1 MAMLR
6 FPRPYAALRP
16 GIRED
21 QEVGD
26 SKSSPSSISIAATWS
41 LSQYSC
47 WRSSLVRRSRTSR
60 WRTEYSRRRL
70 AW

>member
-1 MAMLR
+1 MAMLLD
-6 FPRPYAALRP
+6 PPSYAALRP
-16 GIRED
+16 CMRDD

-41 LSQYSC
+41 LSQYSL
-47 WRSSLVRRSRTSR
+47 WRSSRVRRSRTSR
-60 WRTEYSRRRL
+60 WRAEYSRLRL